1 MVIIRQSSLT
11 TMATSERI
19 LELYLGKSKIRVATI
34 RTTNGIMEFIK
45 RLMMIK
51 ICILLLDENVP
62 IAPLQDVQTEKNIDN
77 LI

>member
-45 RLMMIK
+45 RLMIK

>member
-19 LELYLGKSKIRVATI
+19 LELYLEKSKIRVATI

-45 RLMMIK
+45 RLMIK

>member
-19 LELYLGKSKIRVATI
+19 LELYLEKSKIRVATI

-45 RLMMIK
+45 RLMIK

-62 IAPLQDVQTEKNIDN
+62 IAPLQDVQTEKT
-77 LI
+77 

>member
-1 MVIIRQSSLT
+1 MVIIRQSSLS

-45 RLMMIK
+45 RLMIK